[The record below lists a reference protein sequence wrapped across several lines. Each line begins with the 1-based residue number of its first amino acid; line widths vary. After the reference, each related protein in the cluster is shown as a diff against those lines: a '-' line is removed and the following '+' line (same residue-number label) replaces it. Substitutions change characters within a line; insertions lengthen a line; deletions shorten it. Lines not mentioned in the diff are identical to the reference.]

1 MSRGFDWHRGSGV
14 SFVFE
19 MVAEAE
25 VIHYNPAVQ
34 YRCVAKEI
42 DEIVDISA
50 AAAAVA
56 ELGPEA
62 AAITVNVTV
71 SELELRKSD
80 AILDISVKPLLFV
93 PSVRSGSFAD
103 IGHRRYMEDEHIR
116 IDNLSSHLGSL
127 LRCPTPSAFYGV
139 EVDPPLMWNWL
150 CISS

>member
-1 MSRGFDWHRGSGV
+1 
-14 SFVFE
+14 

-71 SELELRKSD
+71 SELVG
-80 AILDISVKPLLFV
+80 LDSSSFTIYFSFLALFLCC
-93 PSVRSGSFAD
+93 FQT
-103 IGHRRYMEDEHIR
+103 IFY
-116 IDNLSSHLGSL
+116 SL
-127 LRCPTPSAFYGV
+127 
-139 EVDPPLMWNWL
+139 
-150 CISS
+150 